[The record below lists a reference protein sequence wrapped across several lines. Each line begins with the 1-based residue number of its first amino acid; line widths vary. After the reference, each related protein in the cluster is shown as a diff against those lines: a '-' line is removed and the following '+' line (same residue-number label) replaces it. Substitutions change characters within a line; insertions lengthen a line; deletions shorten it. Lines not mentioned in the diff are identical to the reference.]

1 MQLSLSSSARK
12 WAAAAAMITVA
23 AAYSTLATFRLLAD
37 HFAHSSD
44 EGSLRRAIRLDPG
57 SAEHR
62 YLLGIHQL
70 RQQSPSSAVSW
81 LQSAA
86 RLNPHSA
93 KIWVDLAAAE
103 QLLGDSANE
112 TAAIN
117 RALAV
122 DPRSP
127 EVAWQAA
134 NLFLAQGSVDDAMKQ
149 FHTVLENDPPLTWP
163 ALTTAWKI
171 RPDVDSLLD
180 GVVPP
185 AANAAFLQFLLSK
198 NETTVAAKVWD
209 KMFSQ
214 EQSVPRNDLLGYERY
229 LFAHHEVSQASR
241 VWQQAAKLSDLAA
254 YQPSP
259 ENLLVNGDF
268 SLQILDGGFDWIHQ
282 PVQGVFI
289 ALDPRET
296 HSGSRSIRITLDGEG
311 FADAGISQ
319 LVAVQPDTRYE
330 FSAFYKA
337 KDMDGAGDM
346 QFAVYDSYR
355 ATPLLM
361 SEGLKNADFWKS
373 VTGSFVT
380 PAETQLV
387 RLQLVRVPAGR
398 PIRGKLWIDGLRL
411 VQSGMEHP

>member
-1 MQLSLSSSARK
+1 MQLCLSSSARR
-12 WAAAAAMITVA
+12 WAAAAAMIAVA
-23 AAYSTLATFRLLAD
+23 AAYSTFATCRLLAD

-44 EGSLRRAIRLDPG
+44 ERTLRRAIRLDPG

-62 YLLGIHQL
+62 YILAIHQL
-70 RQQSPSSAVSW
+70 SQQTPSSAVSW

-86 RLNPHSA
+86 FLNPHSA
-93 KIWVDLAAAE
+93 RIWVDLAAAE
-103 QLLGDSANE
+103 QLLGDSAGE
-112 TAAIN
+112 TTALN
-117 RALAV
+117 RALSV

-127 EVAWQAA
+127 QIAWQAA
-134 NLFLAQGSVDDAMKQ
+134 NLFLAQGLVDDAMKQ

-171 RPDVDSLLD
+171 HPDVDSILD

-198 NETTVAAKVWD
+198 NETTAAAKVWD

-214 EQSVPRNDLLGYERY
+214 EQPVPRNDLMGYERY
-229 LFAHHEVSQASR
+229 LFVHQEVSQASR
-241 VWQQAAKLSDLAA
+241 VWQQAAKMSDLAA

-268 SLQILDGGFDWIHQ
+268 SLPILNGGFDWVHQ
-282 PVQGVFI
+282 PVDGVAI

-296 HSGSRSIRITLDGEG
+296 HSGSRSLRITLDGEG
-311 FADAGISQ
+311 FADVGLSQ
-319 LVAVQPDTRYE
+319 LVAVQPNSWYE
-330 FSAFYKA
+330 FSGFYKA

-346 QFAVYDSYR
+346 QFAVYDSLR
-355 ATPLLM
+355 GTPLLI
-361 SEGLKNADFWKS
+361 SGGLKDADFWKS

-380 PAETQLV
+380 PAETLLV
-387 RLQLVRVPAGR
+387 RVQLIRVPAGR

-411 VQSGMEHP
+411 VQSGMERP

>member
-1 MQLSLSSSARK
+1 
-12 WAAAAAMITVA
+12 MIVVA
-23 AAYSTLATFRLLAD
+23 VAYSTVATCHLLAD
-37 HFAHSSD
+37 HLARSSE
-44 EGSLRRAIRLDPG
+44 EGALQRAIQLDPG

-62 YLLGIHQL
+62 YALGIHQL
-70 RQQSPSSAVSW
+70 REQSPLNAVSW

-86 RLNPHSA
+86 LLNPHSA

-103 QLLGDSANE
+103 QLVGDSAGE
-112 TAAIN
+112 IAALN
-117 RALAV
+117 HALAV

-127 EVAWQAA
+127 QVAWQAA
-134 NLFLAQGSVDDAMKQ
+134 SLLLAQGLIQDAMKQ
-149 FHTVLENDPPLTWP
+149 FHTVLENDPTLISP

-171 RPDVDSLLD
+171 HPDVYSLLD

-185 AANAAFLQFLLSK
+185 AAHPAFLQFLISK
-198 NETTVAAKVWD
+198 NETAAAAKVWD
-209 KMFSQ
+209 KMFAQ
-214 EQSVPRNDLLGYERY
+214 EQPVDRADLLGYERY
-229 LFAHHEVSQASR
+229 LFTHQEVSQAAR

-268 SLQILDGGFDWIHQ
+268 SLQILNGGFDWVHQ
-282 PVQGVFI
+282 PVNGVAV

-296 HSGSRSIRITLDGEG
+296 HSGSRSLRITLDGEG

-319 LVAVQPDTRYE
+319 SIAVEPNTRYE

-346 QFAVYDSYR
+346 QFAVYDGSR
-355 ATPLLM
+355 STPLLM
-361 SEGLKNADFWKS
+361 SGGLRNADFWKS
-373 VTGSFVT
+373 ASGSFVT
-380 PAETQLV
+380 PTDTQVV

-411 VQSGMEHP
+411 VQSGMERP